1 MLDDPT
7 VELSRVM
14 QENARQQH
22 LQAYLKG
29 LKFDLWHRPAG
40 RIMTTFNGPLRN
52 VAEFKNN
59 NLSGV
64 AVG

>member
-40 RIMTTFNGPLRN
+40 RI
-52 VAEFKNN
+52 
-59 NLSGV
+59 
-64 AVG
+64 

>member
-1 MLDDPT
+1 
-7 VELSRVM
+7 
-14 QENARQQH
+14 
-22 LQAYLKG
+22 
-29 LKFDLWHRPAG
+29 
-40 RIMTTFNGPLRN
+40 MTTFNGPLRN